1 MKLFENK
8 KAQDFMGIVV
18 IAIIVIAI
26 AVVMFFIVRKMFHI
40 S

>member
-1 MKLFENK
+1 MFKNK
-8 KAQDFMGIVV
+8 RAQDFMGIVV

-26 AVVMFFIVRKMFHI
+26 ALAMFFIVRKMFHI